1 MALRVFIAFL
11 VTLMLLS
18 GLVSYRATR
27 NEARAEASHPPLG
40 QILTIDGTRVHAVVM
55 GDGPDLV
62 LIHGASGN
70 VRDMT
75 FSLAPKLAERYRVI
89 ILDRPGLGYSDPI
102 NAKGDTI
109 AQQADVLSHAA
120 AELGANAPI
129 VMGQSYGGAVAL
141 AWAVHH
147 PDRISALVPV
157 AAASN
162 PWDTPLDPLYRITS
176 NPLGS
181 ILVVPL
187 LTAFVSESRI
197 ARALEGIFAPQT
209 VPADYGAYVG
219 AGLTLRRSAL
229 RANAL
234 QRANL
239 LEEIKAQVPLYG
251 NIEVP
256 TEIVHGTADDTVSLS
271 IHSEKLVNQIPGAV
285 LTRLEGIGHMPQHVA
300 QDGVIAAIDRAA
312 ARAGL
317 R

>member
-1 MALRVFIAFL
+1 MFLIFL
-11 VTLMLLS
+11 VALAVLS
-18 GLVSYRATR
+18 GLVSFLATR
-27 NEARAEASHPPLG
+27 NEANAEATHPPLG

-70 VRDMT
+70 VRDMA

-89 ILDRPGLGYSDPI
+89 ILDRPGLGYTDRI
-102 NAKGDTI
+102 NPKGDTI
-109 AQQADVLSHAA
+109 AEQADLLSRAA
-120 AELGANAPI
+120 TELGAKAPI

-141 AWAVHH
+141 AWAIHH

-162 PWDTPLDPLYRITS
+162 PWDTPLEPLYRITS

-197 ARALEGIFAPQT
+197 DSALEGIFKPQT
-209 VPADYGAYVG
+209 VPDGYGGYVG

-229 RANAL
+229 RANAK

-251 NIEVP
+251 QIAVP
-256 TEIVHGTADDTVSLS
+256 TEILHGTSDDTVSLTL
-271 IHSEKLVNQIPGAV
+271 HSEKLVTQIPGAT
-285 LTRLEGIGHMPQHVA
+285 LTLLDGIGHMPQHVA
-300 QDGVIAAIDRAA
+300 EDDVIAAIDRAA